1 MWIGGRPT
9 SASGGETFPVH
20 DPATGEVIGEAPRGG
35 REDVD
40 RAVEAAQAACQAPA
54 WRDMDPFQRGR
65 LLWAWARRI
74 EQDREPLAR
83 LLSRENGKPLHE
95 AVDEVDTTIRYLE
108 YYAGWT
114 DKVDGRVLRVP
125 AGAFEYVLHEPLGVV
140 GHIIPW
146 NYPLDILAR
155 GVAPALAVGNAVV
168 VKPSAETPLSSLL
181 VAGMSDE
188 VGFPA
193 GVVNVVS
200 GFGADAG
207 AHLASHPGLG
217 GLAFCGSVATGKEVL
232 HAAAERIIPV
242 VSLELGGKSASIVFE
257 DADLDAAAA
266 SAAGGVTYN
275 AGQSCGTRSR
285 ILVPRRMATEMADR
299 IGVVMANTRLGHGVD
314 DPDMGPLVSEAQLER
329 VLGYVEA
336 GVAEGAQLVR
346 GGSRTRA
353 AGTEHGFF
361 FEPTL
366 FAGASPGMRIV
377 QEEIF
382 GPVLAV
388 LPFDT
393 EEEAVAI
400 ANGTDFGL
408 SMQIWS
414 RDLARAM
421 RVAGRLDVSLVSI
434 NGGGGFDVESPWG
447 GVKQSGFGREGGFES
462 ILQYSRVKSVWVD
475 IGAGRGD

>member
-1 MWIGGRPT
+1 
-9 SASGGETFPVH
+9 
-20 DPATGEVIGEAPRGG
+20 
-35 REDVD
+35 
-40 RAVEAAQAACQAPA
+40 
-54 WRDMDPFQRGR
+54 
-65 LLWAWARRI
+65 
-74 EQDREPLAR
+74 
-83 LLSRENGKPLHE
+83 
-95 AVDEVDTTIRYLE
+95 
-108 YYAGWT
+108 
-114 DKVDGRVLRVP
+114 
-125 AGAFEYVLHEPLGVV
+125 
-140 GHIIPW
+140 
-146 NYPLDILAR
+146 
-155 GVAPALAVGNAVV
+155 
-168 VKPSAETPLSSLL
+168 
-181 VAGMSDE
+181 MSDE
-188 VGFPA
+188 VGFPP

-285 ILVPRRMATEMADR
+285 ILVSRRMATEIADR
-299 IGVVMANTRLGHGVD
+299 IAEAMTNTRLGRGLD

-336 GVAEGAQLVR
+336 GVAEGAHLVR

-353 AGTEHGFF
+353 DGTERGSF

-366 FAGASPGMRIV
+366 FVGASPGMRIV

-388 LPFDT
+388 LPFDS

>member
-1 MWIGGRPT
+1 
-9 SASGGETFPVH
+9 
-20 DPATGEVIGEAPRGG
+20 
-35 REDVD
+35 
-40 RAVEAAQAACQAPA
+40 
-54 WRDMDPFQRGR
+54 
-65 LLWAWARRI
+65 
-74 EQDREPLAR
+74 
-83 LLSRENGKPLHE
+83 
-95 AVDEVDTTIRYLE
+95 
-108 YYAGWT
+108 
-114 DKVDGRVLRVP
+114 
-125 AGAFEYVLHEPLGVV
+125 
-140 GHIIPW
+140 
-146 NYPLDILAR
+146 
-155 GVAPALAVGNAVV
+155 
-168 VKPSAETPLSSLL
+168 
-181 VAGMSDE
+181 
-188 VGFPA
+188 
-193 GVVNVVS
+193 
-200 GFGADAG
+200 
-207 AHLASHPGLG
+207 
-217 GLAFCGSVATGKEVL
+217 
-232 HAAAERIIPV
+232 
-242 VSLELGGKSASIVFE
+242 
-257 DADLDAAAA
+257 
-266 SAAGGVTYN
+266 
-275 AGQSCGTRSR
+275 
-285 ILVPRRMATEMADR
+285 
-299 IGVVMANTRLGHGVD
+299 
-314 DPDMGPLVSEAQLER
+314 MGPLVSEAQLER